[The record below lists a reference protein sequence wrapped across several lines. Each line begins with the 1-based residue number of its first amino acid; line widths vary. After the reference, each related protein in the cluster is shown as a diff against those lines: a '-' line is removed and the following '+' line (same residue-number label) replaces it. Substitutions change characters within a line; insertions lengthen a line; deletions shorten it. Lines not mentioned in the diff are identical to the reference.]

1 MNKVIL
7 MGRLT
12 RNPELKTTPNGV
24 SVCSFTLAV
33 NRRFKNANGDY
44 DADFIN
50 CIAWRQT
57 AEFIS
62 KNFVKG
68 RMIAIA
74 GSLQTRN
81 YEKDGKKHFITE
93 VSAEEVAFTGDRG
106 SDNSTTAQTAPDP
119 SSASQPFDFSNMPLP
134 PINDEG
140 DDLPY

>member
-1 MNKVIL
+1 

-62 KNFVKG
+62 SNFSKG
-68 RMIAIA
+68 RMIGIV
-74 GSLQTRN
+74 GSLQSRN
-81 YEKDGKKHFITE
+81 YEKDGQKHFVTE
-93 VSAEEVAFTGDRG
+93 VIAEEVCFTGDRG
-106 SDNSTTAQTAPDP
+106 NENATAAQTASAPVSSTPPFGFSDMPSPPD
-119 SSASQPFDFSNMPLP
+119 D
-134 PINDEG
+134 
-140 DDLPY
+140 DDLPF

>member
-68 RMIAIA
+68 RMIAIV

-81 YEKDGKKHFITE
+81 YEKDGQKHFITE

-106 SDNSTTAQTAPDP
+106 SDNSTAAQTASAS
-119 SSASQPFDFSNMPLP
+119 SSASQPFDFSNIPMPSS
-134 PINDEG
+134 DE
-140 DDLPY
+140 DLPY

>member
-81 YEKDGKKHFITE
+81 YEKDGQKHFITE

-106 SDNSTTAQTAPDP
+106 SDNSTLAQTASAS

-134 PINDEG
+134 DNA
-140 DDLPY
+140 DDLPF

>member
-1 MNKVIL
+1 

-81 YEKDGKKHFITE
+81 YEKDGQKHFITE
-93 VSAEEVAFTGDRG
+93 VSIEEVAFTGDRG
-106 SDNSTTAQTAPDP
+106 SDNSTAVQTASAP

-134 PINDEG
+134 DNA
-140 DDLPY
+140 DDLPF

>member
-1 MNKVIL
+1 

-68 RMIAIA
+68 RMIAIV

-81 YEKDGKKHFITE
+81 YEKDGQKHFITE

-106 SDNSTTAQTAPDP
+106 SEKAPAP
-119 SSASQPFDFSNMPLP
+119 SSAGQPFDFSNMPMP
-134 PINDEG
+134 DNV